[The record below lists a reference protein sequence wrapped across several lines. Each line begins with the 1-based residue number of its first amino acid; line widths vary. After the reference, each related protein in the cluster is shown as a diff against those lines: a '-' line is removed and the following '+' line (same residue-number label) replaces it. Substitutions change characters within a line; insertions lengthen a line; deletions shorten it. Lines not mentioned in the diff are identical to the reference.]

1 MYSLH
6 RGAALHS
13 GGQLEH
19 KVCAPWLTHAAPS
32 PLRECINPFT
42 RKSLYILSLHRN
54 MAAVNGI
61 WGSAIIDAVFCI
73 VLVIEKEEIDMVS
86 DS

>member
-1 MYSLH
+1 
-6 RGAALHS
+6 
-13 GGQLEH
+13 
-19 KVCAPWLTHAAPS
+19 
-32 PLRECINPFT
+32 
-42 RKSLYILSLHRN
+42 

-61 WGSAIIDAVFCI
+61 WGSAIVNAVFWI